1 MGVEAAQLEGVPAT
15 ESQQNRLVGA
25 FAAVFVVAVKKQ
37 AVVMADDEDRRGH
50 LEEEGHPSTSE
61 GKVHLLAPSPMETHL
76 KTSCLADLG
85 EHEKQAAP

>member
-1 MGVEAAQLEGVPAT
+1 MGVEAAQLEGAT

-25 FAAVFVVAVKKQ
+25 FAAVFVVVAVKKQ